1 MSKNPKERDGGKQDE
16 DLGRKKATADPD
28 NNLSGGAP
36 FDRDEKI
43 EHQREER
50 PEHRGRSE
58 GEAHTSDGS
67 ASRTIWTGRMPPSS
81 AKALPARSRAYDR
94 RAMPILCGRK
104 ANEVL
109 IWSHLG
115 KRQP

>member
-50 PEHRGRSE
+50 PEHRRSE
-58 GEAHTSDGS
+58 GEAHKRWERKPDD
-67 ASRTIWTGRMPPSS
+67 
-81 AKALPARSRAYDR
+81 LDR
-94 RAMPILCGRK
+94 EDAAIEREGIAGVKPGVRPQGDADFVREK
-104 ANEVL
+104 
-109 IWSHLG
+109 G
-115 KRQP
+115 